1 MTSTD
6 SSQRQHDALRT
17 AASVAEELG
26 LPLYRLRSWES
37 LYPVFKTEQR
47 GDGQSYYD
55 ERAVMIVRNIA
66 RLLYQDGA
74 RSHEVVPQL
83 KREGIIGDDTASSS
97 HRSEETADEDVS
109 PQSDQLKEL
118 QQENRT
124 LNERLEE
131 FGRIALSLK
140 TLEDENTSLKE
151 ALEQAH
157 DAVPQK
163 EDEKVYLAELEEQN
177 LVLQEA
183 VERLTAE
190 KKAHQQAEAGEK
202 ERQLQLD
209 ELRSELTKLQ
219 DERGEAQA
227 LREKLEVVQASAR
240 RFESENE
247 ALRAAGQK
255 QREAERGEAQAL
267 REKLE
272 AVQASARR
280 LESENEALRVAGQK
294 QREAEAARGRTLE
307 ERNHELQRTIEQ
319 LRSQAKEH
327 QREAES
333 RKERLT
339 QLEGL
344 RGKLADMQVE
354 HGRVQELTKELE
366 EVRAEAERCQALE
379 AENETLRATDIKQ
392 REAAQLRYQKLEEE
406 TISLRET
413 VERLTTE
420 MEKQLQNAEVKQGE
434 FDALHGR
441 FTTLQAEQEQLHSL
455 QQEEALQ
462 HKKRASQLET
472 LSGERQ
478 ELVRK
483 LEQSV
488 LIMQSLED
496 ENVRLKRSLKEG
508 EEKQAAQ
515 AVIVEKVERLEAENS
530 ELRQEQAGFAEER
543 ERHAESLER
552 IRALEGEG
560 VVLQQRLAAQE
571 MDSRLQ
577 AKRKSELD
585 GLLHDLLGELAGM
598 RKTLLAEKC

>member
-6 SSQRQHDALRT
+6 SYQHGGLRT

-47 GDGQSYYD
+47 ADGQSYYD
-55 ERAVMIVRNIA
+55 EQAVMIVRNIA

-83 KREGIIGDDTASSS
+83 KREGIIGDDS
-97 HRSEETADEDVS
+97 VS
-109 PQSDQLKEL
+109 PSHGSEGATSKDVAPPSDRLKEL

-140 TLEDENTSLKE
+140 TLEDENASLKE
-151 ALEQAH
+151 ALQQAH
-157 DAVPQK
+157 ETPPQK
-163 EDEKVYLAELEEQN
+163 EDEKVYLAELEEQH
-177 LVLQEA
+177 LLLQEA

-190 KKAHQQAEAGEK
+190 KEAHQQV
-202 ERQLQLD
+202 ERD
-209 ELRSELTKLQ
+209 
-219 DERGEAQA
+219 EAQA
-227 LREKLEVVQASAR
+227 LREELKAVQASVQR
-240 RFESENE
+240 LESENE

-255 QREAERGEAQAL
+255 QREVERDEAQAL
-267 REKLE
+267 REELK
-272 AVQASARR
+272 AVQASAQR
-280 LESENEALRVAGQK
+280 LESENEALRAAGQK
-294 QREAEAARGRTLE
+294 QREVEAARSRTLE

-319 LRSQAKEH
+319 LKSEAKEH

-344 RGKLADMQVE
+344 RVKLADMQAE
-354 HGRVQELTKELE
+354 HGRLQELTSELE
-366 EVRAEAERCQALE
+366 EVRTEAERCHALE
-379 AENETLRATDIKQ
+379 TENETLRAASAKQ
-392 REAAQLRYQKLEEE
+392 SEAAQAEYQELEKE
-406 TISLRET
+406 TLSLRET
-413 VERLTTE
+413 VERLTAE
-420 MEKQLQNAEVKQGE
+420 IEKQLQSAEVKQGE
-434 FDALHGR
+434 FDALHKR
-441 FTTLQAEQEQLHSL
+441 FATLQAEHEQLHSS
-455 QQEEALQ
+455 QKEDSFQ
-462 HKKRASQLET
+462 HKQLSNQLET
-472 LSGERQ
+472 LSAERQ

-508 EEKQAAQ
+508 EEKRAAQ
-515 AVIVEKVERLEAENS
+515 AVIVKKVEHLETENDG
-530 ELRQEQAGFAEER
+530 LRREQASFAEER
-543 ERHAESLER
+543 ERHVESLER

-571 MDSRLQ
+571 MDRRLQ
-577 AKRKSELD
+577 AKRKSDLDEL
-585 GLLHDLLGELAGM
+585 LRDLLGELAEM
-598 RKTLLAEKC
+598 KKTLLSEKC